1 VTGVLSINSEPLL
14 NKTRTNVGNVKISML
29 KDFGNL
35 DGTNLKEIKH
45 KLELRG
51 VIEIQKKES
60 RHSLGVMWC

>member
-1 VTGVLSINSEPLL
+1 
-14 NKTRTNVGNVKISML
+14 ML